1 MHRSVAE
8 GRFGTAEPEGR
19 ASVCAVAQ
27 PSKFLFFF
35 ADLLDITI
43 SVPVWLAHEDFSLT
57 ERYREYV
64 RTFRT
69 TGLEADSDAVF
80 RRWPVA

>member
-1 MHRSVAE
+1 MWLSSSL
-8 GRFGTAEPEGR
+8 RFDFP
-19 ASVCAVAQ
+19 
-27 PSKFLFFF
+27 
-35 ADLLDITI
+35 DITI
-43 SVPVWLAHEDFSLT
+43 SVPVWLAHEDFGLT

-69 TGLEADSDAVF
+69 TGLEVESDVAF